1 MLIVMRR
8 PPSPVC
14 GILLDVTKRPRAVLA
29 TACGAHFVHDGF
41 SDVLYV
47 LLPVWAGEF
56 GLTFAQVGF
65 MRTVYS
71 GGMAL
76 FQVPAGL
83 LAERRGERR
92 LLAAGTAGT
101 AGALLVAG
109 AAGGVAPPPLRLP
122 GPRARPGGPPP

>member
-92 LLAAGTAGT
+92 A
-101 AGALLVAG
+101 
-109 AAGGVAPPPLRLP
+109 RRP
-122 GPRARPGGPPP
+122 GPAGCGGGLL

>member
-14 GILLDVTKRPRAVLA
+14 GILLDVTKRPRPVLA
-29 TACGAHFVHDGF
+29 PACGAHCVHDGF

-83 LAERRGERR
+83 LAERRGERPAR
-92 LLAAGTAGT
+92 PP
-101 AGALLVAG
+101 G
-109 AAGGVAPPPLRLP
+109 AAGAG
-122 GPRARPGGPPP
+122 GGARPRGGA

>member
-14 GILLDVTKRPRAVLA
+14 GILLDVTKRPRAA
-29 TACGAHFVHDGF
+29 RAPAWGAHFVHDVF

-92 LLAAGTAGT
+92 LLAAGAG
-101 AGALLVAG
+101 G
-109 AAGGVAPPPLRLP
+109 AAGGLPLP
-122 GPRARPGGPPP
+122 GGGGGGGA